1 MTTRKNCW
9 KWPSTKLGLSARAYG
24 RVLKVGRTIA
34 DLAGT
39 EEIQPAHVA
48 EAADQFDGTPLTG
61 NGSFFRQ
68 SQYRN
73 YSCRLTLVMLNS
85 GKMVPK
91 KVFFTK
97 GVGVH
102 KEKLASF
109 EMALRVAGLAH
120 CNLVLVSSIY
130 PPGCKIIPKEEGL
143 KLLRPG
149 EIVFAV
155 YDRESYNEPNR
166 LIAASVGLAIPADSS
181 MHGYLSEHHSFGE
194 TDEKAGEYAE
204 DLAASMLATT
214 LGIEFNPE
222 LDWDEREQIFKM
234 SGKIVRTTNITQS
247 AVGNKD
253 GLWTTVFAAAV
264 FINDDNLIEIGKSAI
279 VNAQGS
285 VQEEV
290 LKKTIESQLRNAEA
304 HDKLAQ
310 RLKEPTKTGSEQT
323 RLLSSTRK
331 SFS

>member
-1 MTTRKNCW
+1 
-9 KWPSTKLGLSARAYG
+9 
-24 RVLKVGRTIA
+24 
-34 DLAGT
+34 
-39 EEIQPAHVA
+39 
-48 EAADQFDGTPLTG
+48 
-61 NGSFFRQ
+61 
-68 SQYRN
+68 
-73 YSCRLTLVMLNS
+73 
-85 GKMVPK
+85 MVPN

-155 YDRESYNEPNR
+155 YDRESNNEPNR
-166 LIAASVGLAIPADSS
+166 LIAASVGLAIPADAS

-264 FINDDNLIEIGKSAI
+264 FINDDSVVVDTGKA
-279 VNAQGS
+279 VNNKAS
-285 VQEEV
+285 LQEEV
-290 LKKTIESQLRNAEA
+290 LKQTLDAQGKNTEAQDQLTPRNTELIKPGEPA
-304 HDKLAQ
+304 
-310 RLKEPTKTGSEQT
+310 RLNP
-323 RLLSSTRK
+323 STRK
-331 SFS
+331 SIS

>member
-1 MTTRKNCW
+1 
-9 KWPSTKLGLSARAYG
+9 
-24 RVLKVGRTIA
+24 
-34 DLAGT
+34 
-39 EEIQPAHVA
+39 
-48 EAADQFDGTPLTG
+48 
-61 NGSFFRQ
+61 
-68 SQYRN
+68 
-73 YSCRLTLVMLNS
+73 
-85 GKMVPK
+85 MVPK
-91 KVFFTK
+91 KIFYTK

-120 CNLVLVSSIY
+120 CNLVLVSSIF

-155 YDRESYNEPNR
+155 YDRESNNEPNR
-166 LIAASVGLAIPADSS
+166 LIAASVGVAIPADAS

-234 SGKIVRTTNITQS
+234 SGKIVRSANITQS

-264 FINDDNLIEIGKSAI
+264 FINDDNMPMDTEKPAI
-279 VNAQGS
+279 LNQKVPI
-285 VQEEV
+285 QEEI
-290 LKKTIESQLRNAEA
+290 LGQTLQGQLTSSRTN
-304 HDKLAQ
+304 DKLLPDNKLPDKARADQ
-310 RLKEPTKTGSEQT
+310 SRFVSPPK
-323 RLLSSTRK
+323 K
-331 SFS
+331 SVS

>member
-1 MTTRKNCW
+1 
-9 KWPSTKLGLSARAYG
+9 
-24 RVLKVGRTIA
+24 
-34 DLAGT
+34 
-39 EEIQPAHVA
+39 
-48 EAADQFDGTPLTG
+48 
-61 NGSFFRQ
+61 
-68 SQYRN
+68 
-73 YSCRLTLVMLNS
+73 
-85 GKMVPK
+85 MVPK
-91 KVFFTK
+91 KIFYTK

-120 CNLVLVSSIY
+120 CNLVLVSSIF
-130 PPGCKIIPKEEGL
+130 PPDCKILPKEEGL

-155 YDRESYNEPNR
+155 YDRESNNEPNR
-166 LIAASVGLAIPADSS
+166 LIAASVGVAIPADSS
-181 MHGYLSEHHSFGE
+181 MHGYLSEHHAFGE

-214 LGIEFNPE
+214 VGIEFDPE

-264 FINDDNLIEIGKSAI
+264 FINDENLSFDPGKSVTANNKVPLQEEI
-279 VNAQGS
+279 LSQTLQSQSRNAQAS
-285 VQEEV
+285 
-290 LKKTIESQLRNAEA
+290 
-304 HDKLAQ
+304 DKLALRNRELDKP
-310 RLKEPTKTGSEQT
+310 RLEQPSLVPSTKKS
-323 RLLSSTRK
+323 LS
-331 SFS
+331 

>member
-1 MTTRKNCW
+1 M
-9 KWPSTKLGLSARAYG
+9 L
-24 RVLKVGRTIA
+24 
-34 DLAGT
+34 D
-39 EEIQPAHVA
+39 
-48 EAADQFDGTPLTG
+48 
-61 NGSFFRQ
+61 FR
-68 SQYRN
+68 
-73 YSCRLTLVMLNS
+73 
-85 GKMVPK
+85 KMVPK

-130 PPGCKIIPKEEGL
+130 PPGCKTISKEEGL

-155 YDRESYNEPNR
+155 YDRESNNEPNR
-166 LIAASVGLAIPADSS
+166 LVAASVGLAIPADSS

-194 TDEKAGEYAE
+194 TDEKAGDYAE

-247 AVGNKD
+247 AVGHKD

-264 FINDDNLIEIGKSAI
+264 FINDDSPPLETGKTIAA
-279 VNAQGS
+279 NHKGS
-285 VQEEV
+285 VQEGILSQTLEDQPRN
-290 LKKTIESQLRNAEA
+290 TESHDRLALPDKEA
-304 HDKLAQ
+304 AKA
-310 RLKEPTKTGSEQT
+310 GVEQT
-323 RLLSSTRK
+323 RPVLSRK
-331 SFS
+331 SPS

>member
-1 MTTRKNCW
+1 
-9 KWPSTKLGLSARAYG
+9 
-24 RVLKVGRTIA
+24 
-34 DLAGT
+34 
-39 EEIQPAHVA
+39 
-48 EAADQFDGTPLTG
+48 
-61 NGSFFRQ
+61 
-68 SQYRN
+68 
-73 YSCRLTLVMLNS
+73 
-85 GKMVPK
+85 MVPK
-91 KVFFTK
+91 RIFYTK

-130 PPGCKIIPKEEGL
+130 PPGCKIVSKEEGL

-155 YDRESYNEPNR
+155 YDRESNNEPNR
-166 LIAASVGLAIPADSS
+166 LIAASVGVAIPADPS

-214 LGIEFNPE
+214 LGIEFDPD
-222 LDWDEREQIFKM
+222 LDWDEREQLFKI
-234 SGKIVRTTNITQS
+234 SGKIVRTANITQS

-264 FINDDNLIEIGKSAI
+264 FINDDNLSIESESAVV
-279 VNAQGS
+279 VNNRAPL
-285 VQEEV
+285 QEEI
-290 LKKTIESQLRNAEA
+290 LKQSLQGQLKNAGA
-304 HDKLAQ
+304 DRAV
-310 RLKEPTKTGSEQT
+310 RPSGEPSRPITPARFVPSTK
-323 RLLSSTRK
+323 K
-331 SFS
+331 SLT

>member
-1 MTTRKNCW
+1 
-9 KWPSTKLGLSARAYG
+9 
-24 RVLKVGRTIA
+24 
-34 DLAGT
+34 
-39 EEIQPAHVA
+39 
-48 EAADQFDGTPLTG
+48 
-61 NGSFFRQ
+61 
-68 SQYRN
+68 
-73 YSCRLTLVMLNS
+73 
-85 GKMVPK
+85 MVPK

-143 KLLRPG
+143 KLLGPG
-149 EIVFAV
+149 EIIFAV
-155 YDRESYNEPNR
+155 YDRESNNEPNR
-166 LIAASVGLAIPADSS
+166 LIAASVGLAVPADPT

-214 LGIEFNPE
+214 LGIEFDPE
-222 LDWDEREQIFKM
+222 LDWDEREQLFKI

-264 FINDDNLIEIGKSAI
+264 FINDENLPVETGKPVAA
-279 VNAQGS
+279 VTKGS
-285 VQEEV
+285 PQEEILRQTV
-290 LKKTIESQLRNAEA
+290 EAQLKSTEAQLQLA
-304 HDKLAQ
+304 HTDKETA
-310 RLKEPTKTGSEQT
+310 KSGIEQT
-323 RLLSSTRK
+323 RLAPTPRK

>member
-1 MTTRKNCW
+1 
-9 KWPSTKLGLSARAYG
+9 
-24 RVLKVGRTIA
+24 
-34 DLAGT
+34 
-39 EEIQPAHVA
+39 
-48 EAADQFDGTPLTG
+48 
-61 NGSFFRQ
+61 
-68 SQYRN
+68 
-73 YSCRLTLVMLNS
+73 
-85 GKMVPK
+85 MVPK
-91 KVFFTK
+91 KMFLTK

-155 YDRESYNEPNR
+155 YDRESNNEPNR

-214 LGIEFNPE
+214 LGIEFDPE
-222 LDWDEREQIFKM
+222 LDWDEREQLFKM

-264 FINDDNLIEIGKSAI
+264 FINEDEPPAEIVKPLPNIAKSSA
-279 VNAQGS
+279 
-285 VQEEV
+285 QEELSRGSFEGQFNKNVEAGRESDKSV
-290 LKKTIESQLRNAEA
+290 LESAKLVSAPRKT
-304 HDKLAQ
+304 
-310 RLKEPTKTGSEQT
+310 
-323 RLLSSTRK
+323 
-331 SFS
+331 